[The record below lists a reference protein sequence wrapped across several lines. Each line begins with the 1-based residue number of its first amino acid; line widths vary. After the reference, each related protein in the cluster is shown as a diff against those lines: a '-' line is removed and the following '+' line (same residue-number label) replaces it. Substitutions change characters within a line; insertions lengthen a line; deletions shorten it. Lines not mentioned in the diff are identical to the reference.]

1 MAVIYYKRVINGVM
15 PIEKVPELWRQ
26 QVEEMLV

>member
-15 PIEKVPELWRQ
+15 SIEKVPELWRQ